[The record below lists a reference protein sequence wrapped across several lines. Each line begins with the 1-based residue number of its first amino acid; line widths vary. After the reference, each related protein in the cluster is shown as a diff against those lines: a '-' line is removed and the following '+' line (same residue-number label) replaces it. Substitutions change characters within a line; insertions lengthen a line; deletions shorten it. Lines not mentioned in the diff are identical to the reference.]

1 MASLPQSLV
10 IQEAEKSVVL
20 PKFSKTLSRVPVLR
34 LKASTNSY
42 SLNFV
47 KYNLYKL
54 DVIPLEEKVNNSLTR
69 LTIAPA
75 SPTRLL
81 GTENPNPAQA
91 RSFNWSYLFSDGT
104 RLVGR
109 VSGQLDRDGNRLL
122 NPKLLAAD
130 YLDVDGETV
139 LLSWS
144 GSDFVCFDATV
155 DGNDNC
161 VVASNDNFLANSMSL
176 VSFETRS
183 RAQVTDWGSQLI
195 VEPFESAA
203 WLLMPEE
210 SQVSV
215 GEGEMG
221 LDLALYPFFPFFFPQ
236 FQPQTA

>member
-1 MASLPQSLV
+1 MIPQ
-10 IQEAEKSVVL
+10 
-20 PKFSKTLSRVPVLR
+20 
-34 LKASTNSY
+34 
-42 SLNFV
+42 
-47 KYNLYKL
+47 
-54 DVIPLEEKVNNSLTR
+54 EENVNNYLTR
-69 LTIAPA
+69 LTLAPA

-130 YLDVDGETV
+130 YLDVDGQTV

-144 GSDFVCFDATV
+144 GSDFACFDATV
-155 DGNDNC
+155 DGNDTV
-161 VVASNDNFLANSMSL
+161 VVASNDNFVANSMSL

-195 VEPFESAA
+195 VEPFGSAA
-203 WLLMPEE
+203 WSLTPEE

-215 GEGEMG
+215 GEGKMG
-221 LDLALYPFFPFFFPQ
+221 LDLALCPFFPFFFFSLSLKLPNSRSSYQ
-236 FQPQTA
+236 WIFTPLLPFYPFIRIVRTAPSSEHLAAGLGTP